1 VPSPQQARAQASAIT
16 AGGTAPAQDASP
28 TSRLRELF
36 EGPGLSPAHRRI
48 AQYLIEHLTEAA
60 FLSIT
65 DLAERVG
72 VSQPSVTRFAGAVG
86 FSGYPALRER
96 LQSLAL
102 GSLGNGVPS
111 APAEQRG
118 NELQAAVDAEIENL
132 ENLRRD
138 LTDPGRVIE
147 VGRKLSRSTPLTILG
162 LRISASLAEY
172 FAYAARRI
180 HPDVRLVTR
189 GGSVAYDALLQSR
202 EAGGTWV
209 LAFSMPRHAQETLTA
224 VQVARGAG
232 LKIALVTDLA
242 LGALAGGPAAEV
254 NRSNELQAAVDAEI
268 ENLENLRRDFADPD
282 QVIDVGRKL
291 SQSTPLTIVGLR
303 ISASLAEYFAYAAR
317 RVHPDVRLVTRGGSV
332 AYDALLQSREA
343 GGTWALA
350 FSMPRHAQE
359 TLTAVR
365 VARSAGLKV
374 ALITDL
380 ALGPVA
386 DEADATFATGTGSRL
401 VFDSYAAPGVMA
413 AALLQAMTDADPER
427 TQGRL
432 EDYEQISEQHQF
444 FLRD

>member
-1 VPSPQQARAQASAIT
+1 MPSSQQARAQASAIT
-16 AGGTAPAQDASP
+16 SGGTASKAEASP
-28 TSRLRELF
+28 TSQLRRLFDQPR
-36 EGPGLSPAHRRI
+36 LSPGQRRI
-48 AQYLIEHLTEAA
+48 AQYLIEHITEAA

-65 DLAERVG
+65 DLADRVG
-72 VSQPSVTRFAGAVG
+72 VSQPSVTRFAAAVG
-86 FSGYPALRER
+86 FSGYPALREK
-96 LQSLAL
+96 LQTIAL
-102 GSLGNGVPS
+102 GTLAGG
-111 APAEQRG
+111 PAAAEENDA
-118 NELQAAVDAEIENL
+118 NELQSAVDAEIENL

-138 LTDPGRVIE
+138 FAAPDQVIDI
-147 VGRKLSRSTPLTILG
+147 GRKLSQSTPLTVLG
-162 LRISASLAEY
+162 LRISGSLAEY

-224 VQVARGAG
+224 V
-232 LKIALVTDLA
+232 
-242 LGALAGGPAAEV
+242 
-254 NRSNELQAAVDAEI
+254 
-268 ENLENLRRDFADPD
+268 
-282 QVIDVGRKL
+282 
-291 SQSTPLTIVGLR
+291 
-303 ISASLAEYFAYAAR
+303 
-317 RVHPDVRLVTRGGSV
+317 
-332 AYDALLQSREA
+332 
-343 GGTWALA
+343 
-350 FSMPRHAQE
+350 
-359 TLTAVR
+359 R

-386 DEADATFATGTGSRL
+386 DTADVVFATGTGSRL

-432 EDYEQISEQHQF
+432 EEYEHISDQHQF

>member
-1 VPSPQQARAQASAIT
+1 MGDKESAPVSSQQQARAQAYAIT
-16 AGGTAPAQDASP
+16 SGKTAPEAEPSP
-28 TSRLRELF
+28 TSRLRALF
-36 EGPGLSPAHRRI
+36 DRPQLSPGQRRI

-96 LQSLAL
+96 LQAIAL
-102 GSLGNGVPS
+102 GALAGGPG
-111 APAEQRG
+111 AEESGG

-138 LTDPGRVIE
+138 FADPDRLIA
-147 VGRKLSRSTPLTILG
+147 VGRELSASTPLTVLG

-189 GGSVAYDALLQSR
+189 SGSVAYDALLQSR
-202 EAGGTWV
+202 EAGGTW
-209 LAFSMPRHAQETLTA
+209 L
-224 VQVARGAG
+224 
-232 LKIALVTDLA
+232 
-242 LGALAGGPAAEV
+242 
-254 NRSNELQAAVDAEI
+254 
-268 ENLENLRRDFADPD
+268 
-282 QVIDVGRKL
+282 
-291 SQSTPLTIVGLR
+291 
-303 ISASLAEYFAYAAR
+303 
-317 RVHPDVRLVTRGGSV
+317 
-332 AYDALLQSREA
+332 
-343 GGTWALA
+343 LA

-365 VARSAGLKV
+365 VARSAGLRV
-374 ALITDL
+374 ALVTDL

-386 DEADATFATGTGSRL
+386 DEADVTFTSGTGSRL

-427 TQGRL
+427 TQARL
-432 EDYEQISEQHQF
+432 EEYEQVSDQHQF

>member
-1 VPSPQQARAQASAIT
+1 MPSPQQARAQASAIT
-16 AGGTAPAQDASP
+16 SGKAAAEVEASP
-28 TSRLRELF
+28 TSQLRALF
-36 EGPGLSPAHRRI
+36 DGPHLSPGQRRI
-48 AQYLIEHLTEAA
+48 AQYLIENITEAA

-86 FSGYPALRER
+86 FSGYPALREK
-96 LQSLAL
+96 LQSIAL
-102 GSLGNGVPS
+102 GALAGG
-111 APAEQRG
+111 AAEENST
-118 NELQAAVDAEIENL
+118 NELQAAVDAEIDNL

-138 LTDPGRVIE
+138 FGNPDQVIQ
-147 VGRKLSRSTPLTILG
+147 VGRELSRSTPLTLLG

-224 VQVARGAG
+224 V
-232 LKIALVTDLA
+232 
-242 LGALAGGPAAEV
+242 
-254 NRSNELQAAVDAEI
+254 
-268 ENLENLRRDFADPD
+268 
-282 QVIDVGRKL
+282 
-291 SQSTPLTIVGLR
+291 
-303 ISASLAEYFAYAAR
+303 
-317 RVHPDVRLVTRGGSV
+317 
-332 AYDALLQSREA
+332 
-343 GGTWALA
+343 
-350 FSMPRHAQE
+350 
-359 TLTAVR
+359 R
-365 VARSAGLKV
+365 VARSAGLRV
-374 ALITDL
+374 ALVTDL

-386 DEADATFATGTGSRL
+386 DAADVVFATGTGSRL

-427 TQGRL
+427 TQARL
-432 EDYEQISEQHQF
+432 EEYEQISDQHQF